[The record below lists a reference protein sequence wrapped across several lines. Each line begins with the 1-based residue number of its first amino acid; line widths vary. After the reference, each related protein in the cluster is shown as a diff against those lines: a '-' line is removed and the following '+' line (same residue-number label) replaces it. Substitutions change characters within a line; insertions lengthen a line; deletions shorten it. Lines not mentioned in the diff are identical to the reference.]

1 MRNPAFHSVLLP
13 LFIAAYSIFSGVATA
28 QTGLPDFAST
38 NAATSAPYTSITE
51 PAAPLTLT
59 MALKLALANSPDI
72 AVARREYAATEGAL
86 IQGQA
91 RPNPEL
97 SFMQEDTRN
106 ATRSSAMQV
115 NLPIEMGGKRQARID
130 AAVRGRELAAAELTQ
145 RQGEVR
151 AAVIGGFFDVLSA
164 QERIRLAQETLSLT
178 QRVTDV
184 TGKRVV
190 AGKISPV
197 EETKARVAEAQVKIE
212 LSQAQG
218 DLRISR
224 QKLSALWGNATPRFE
239 RVDGAV
245 VEMPEVPSV
254 AALDGRVLTSPLLR
268 RTEAELQRRVALTRV
283 EQTKRTPDPTISLG
297 LKRAPESTNQILFG
311 VSIPLPFFDGNQ
323 GNLLEALRRE
333 DKARDEITANR
344 LRLQSDALQARER
357 LLTARTEVDAL
368 RNEVLPGA
376 QSAYEAASKGFD
388 AGKFS
393 FLETLDAQRTLIQAR
408 AQYLRALADTHR
420 AATEIERLLG
430 DTSIEP
436 NQKQ

>member
-13 LFIAAYSIFSGVATA
+13 LSVAAFAIVSGIATA
-28 QTGLPDFAST
+28 QTGLPDFTSG
-38 NAATSAPYTSITE
+38 NAGTSAAYAPITE
-51 PAAPLTLT
+51 PAAPLTLAR
-59 MALKLALANSPDI
+59 ALQLALANNPDI

-97 SFMQEDTRN
+97 SFMQEDTRS
-106 ATRSSAMQV
+106 ATRTSALQI

-130 AAVRGRELAAAELTQ
+130 ASLRGRELAAAELVQ

-151 AAVIGGFFDVLSA
+151 AAVIGAFFDVLSA

-178 QRVTDV
+178 QRVTDI
-184 TGKRVV
+184 TGKRVI

-197 EETKARVAEAQVKIE
+197 EETKARVAEAQVKVE

-224 QKLSALWGNATPRFE
+224 QKLSSLWGNAMPRFE

-245 VEMPEVPSV
+245 VDLPEVPSV
-254 AALDGRVLTSPLLR
+254 ATLDRRVAVSPSLR
-268 RTEAELQRRVALTRV
+268 RTEVELQRRVALTRV

-311 VSIPLPFFDGNQ
+311 VSVPLPFFDGNQ

-344 LRLQSDALQARER
+344 LRLHSEVLQARER

-376 QSAYEAASKGFD
+376 LSAFEAAGKGFD

-408 AQYLRALADTHR
+408 VQYLRALAETHR
-420 AATEIERLLG
+420 AATDIERLLG
-430 DTSIEP
+430 EPSIE
-436 NQKQ
+436 QKQ

>member
-1 MRNPAFHSVLLP
+1 MRNPAFYLVLLP
-13 LFIAAYSIFSGVATA
+13 LTLAAFSIVSGVTA
-28 QTGLPDFAST
+28 AQSTLPDFDTRSVPAY
-38 NAATSAPYTSITE
+38 APATE
-51 PAAPLTLT
+51 PAAALTLAA
-59 MALKLALANSPDI
+59 ALQLALANNPDI

-97 SFMQEDTRN
+97 SFQQEDTRS
-106 ATRSSAMQV
+106 ATRSSTLQI

-130 AAVRGRELAAAELTQ
+130 VSQRGRGLASAELTQ

-151 AAVIGGFFDVLSA
+151 AAVIGAFFDVLSA
-164 QERIRLAQETLSLT
+164 QERIRLAEETLTLT

-184 TGKRVV
+184 TGKRVI

-197 EETKARVAEAQVKIE
+197 EETKARVAEAQVKVE

-239 RVDGAV
+239 RVEGAV
-245 VEMPEVPSV
+245 ADLPDVPSV
-254 AALDGRVLTSPLLR
+254 VALDRRVQVSPNLR
-268 RTEAELQRRVALTRV
+268 RTEVELQRRVALTRV
-283 EQTKRTPDPTISLG
+283 EQSKRTPDPTISLG
-297 LKRAPESTNQILFG
+297 VKRAPESSNQILFG
-311 VSIPLPFFDGNQ
+311 VSVPLPFFDGNQ

-333 DKARDEITANR
+333 DKARDEISANR
-344 LRLQSDALQARER
+344 LRLQSEVLQWRER
-357 LLTARTEVDAL
+357 LLTARAEVDAL
-368 RNEVLPGA
+368 KNEVLPGA
-376 QSAYEAASKGFD
+376 RSAYEAAGKGFD

-408 AQYLRALADTHR
+408 AQYLRALAETHR

-430 DTSIEP
+430 DTPVE
-436 NQKQ
+436 QTQ

>member
-1 MRNPAFHSVLLP
+1 MRNAAFHSGLLP
-13 LFIAAYSIFSGVATA
+13 LTVAVFSVVSGVTSAQSGLPNFGPSNAAAYTPAI
-28 QTGLPDFAST
+28 
-38 NAATSAPYTSITE
+38 E
-51 PAAPLTLT
+51 PAAALTL
-59 MALKLALANSPDI
+59 AAAIRLALANNPDI
-72 AVARREYAATEGAL
+72 AIARREYAATEGAV
-86 IQGQA
+86 IQGQT

-97 SFMQEDTRN
+97 SFMQEDTR
-106 ATRSSAMQV
+106 SAIRTSALQI

-130 AAVRGRELAAAELTQ
+130 ASQRGRELAAAELTQ

-151 AAVIGGFFDVLSA
+151 AAVIGTFFDVLTA

-178 QRVTDV
+178 QRVTDI
-184 TGKRVV
+184 TGKRVI

-197 EETKARVAEAQVKIE
+197 EETKARVAEAQVKVE

-218 DLRISR
+218 DLRIAR
-224 QKLSALWGNATPRFE
+224 QKLSSLWGNATPRFE

-245 VEMPEVPSV
+245 VDLPDVPSV
-254 AALDGRVLTSPLLR
+254 ATLDQRVIASPSLR
-268 RTEAELQRRVALTRV
+268 RTEVELQRRVALTRV

-297 LKRAPESTNQILFG
+297 VKRAPEATNQILLG
-311 VSIPLPFFDGNQ
+311 VSVPLPFFDGNQ

-333 DKARDEITANR
+333 DKARDEIVANR
-344 LRLQSDALQARER
+344 LRLHSEVLQARER
-357 LLTARTEVDAL
+357 LLIARTEVDTL

-376 QSAYEAASKGFD
+376 LSAYEAAGKGFD

-408 AQYLRALADTHR
+408 TQYLRALAETHR

-430 DTSIEP
+430 DSSIE
-436 NQKQ
+436 QKQ

>member
-1 MRNPAFHSVLLP
+1 MRKPAFHSVLLP
-13 LFIAAYSIFSGVATA
+13 LSIAAFSIVSGVATA
-28 QTGLPDFAST
+28 QIGLPDLASS
-38 NAATSAPYTSITE
+38 NAASSAPYASMTE
-51 PAAPLTLT
+51 SAAPLTLA
-59 MALKLALANSPDI
+59 MAIQLALVNSPDI

-91 RPNPEL
+91 RPNPVL
-97 SFMQEDTRN
+97 SFMQEDTRS
-106 ATRSSAMQV
+106 ATRSSAVQID
-115 NLPIEMGGKRQARID
+115 LPIEMGGKRQARID
-130 AAVRGRELAAAELTQ
+130 AALRGRELAASELSQ
-145 RQGEVR
+145 RQSEVR

-164 QERIRLAQETLSLT
+164 QERIRLAQETLALT
-178 QRVTDV
+178 QRVTDI

-197 EETKARVAEAQVKIE
+197 EETKARVAEAQVKVE

-218 DLRISR
+218 DLRIAR
-224 QKLSALWGNATPRFE
+224 QKLSSLWGNATPRFD

-245 VEMPEVPSV
+245 VDLPEVPSV
-254 AALDGRVLTSPLLR
+254 ATLDRRVRLSPSLR
-268 RTEAELQRRVALTRV
+268 RTEVELQRRVALTRV

-297 LKRAPESTNQILFG
+297 VKRAPESTHQILLG
-311 VSIPLPFFDGNQ
+311 VSVPLPFFDSNQ

-344 LRLQSDALQARER
+344 LRLHSEVLQARER
-357 LLTARTEVDAL
+357 LVNARTEVDAL
-368 RNEVLPGA
+368 RSEVLPGA
-376 QSAYEAASKGFD
+376 QSAYEAAGKGFD

-408 AQYLRALADTHR
+408 GQYLKALAETHR

-430 DTSIEP
+430 DTSIE
-436 NQKQ
+436 QKQ

>member
-13 LFIAAYSIFSGVATA
+13 LTIAAFSIVSGTTA
-28 QTGLPDFAST
+28 AQSALPDFASGDVPAYAPT
-38 NAATSAPYTSITE
+38 IEPTAA
-51 PAAPLTLT
+51 LTL
-59 MALKLALANSPDI
+59 AAAIQLALANNPDI

-97 SFMQEDTRN
+97 SFMQEDTRS
-106 ATRSSAMQV
+106 ATRSSALQI

-130 AAVRGRELAAAELTQ
+130 ASQRGRDVAAVELTQ

-151 AAVIGGFFDVLSA
+151 AAVIGAFFDVLSA

-178 QRVTDV
+178 QRVTDI
-184 TGKRVV
+184 TGKRVI

-197 EETKARVAEAQVKIE
+197 EETKARVAEAQVKVE

-218 DLRISR
+218 DLRIYR

-245 VEMPEVPSV
+245 VDLPEVPSV
-254 AALDGRVLTSPLLR
+254 ATLDRRVAQSPSLR
-268 RTEAELQRRVALTRV
+268 RTEVELQRRVALTRV
-283 EQTKRTPDPTISLG
+283 EQSKRTPDPTISLG
-297 LKRAPESTNQILFG
+297 VKRAPESTNQILLG
-311 VSIPLPFFDGNQ
+311 VSVPLPFFDSNQ

-344 LRLQSDALQARER
+344 LRLQSEVMQVRER

-376 QSAYEAASKGFD
+376 QSAYEAAGKGFD

-430 DTSIEP
+430 DTSIE
-436 NQKQ
+436 QKQ

>member
-1 MRNPAFHSVLLP
+1 MRHPAFHLVLLP
-13 LFIAAYSIFSGVATA
+13 LTLAAFSIVSGVTA
-28 QTGLPDFAST
+28 AQSTLPDFDSRT
-38 NAATSAPYTSITE
+38 VLPYAPTIE
-51 PAAPLTLT
+51 PAAALTLAA
-59 MALKLALANSPDI
+59 ALQLALANNPDI

-97 SFMQEDTRN
+97 SFQQEGTRS
-106 ATRSSAMQV
+106 ATRSSALQI

-130 AAVRGRELAAAELTQ
+130 VSQRGRGLASAELTQ

-151 AAVIGGFFDVLSA
+151 AAVIGAFFDVLSA
-164 QERIRLAQETLSLT
+164 QERIRLAEETLTLT

-184 TGKRVV
+184 TGKRVI

-197 EETKARVAEAQVKIE
+197 EETKARVAEAQVKVE

-224 QKLSALWGNATPRFE
+224 QKLSSLWGNATPRFE
-239 RVDGAV
+239 RVEGAV
-245 VEMPEVPSV
+245 DDLPEVPSV
-254 AALDGRVLTSPLLR
+254 VALDRRVQVSPNLR
-268 RTEAELQRRVALTRV
+268 RTEVELQRRVALTRV
-283 EQTKRTPDPTISLG
+283 EQSKRTPDPTISLG
-297 LKRAPESTNQILFG
+297 VKRAPASSNQILFG
-311 VSIPLPFFDGNQ
+311 VSVPLPFFDGNQ

-333 DKARDEITANR
+333 DKARDEISANR
-344 LRLQSDALQARER
+344 LRLQSEVLQWRER
-357 LLTARTEVDAL
+357 LLTARAEVDAL
-368 RNEVLPGA
+368 KNEVLPGA
-376 QSAYEAASKGFD
+376 RSAYEAAGKGFD

-408 AQYLRALADTHR
+408 AQYLRALAETHR

-430 DTSIEP
+430 DTPVE
-436 NQKQ
+436 QKQ

>member
-1 MRNPAFHSVLLP
+1 MRHPAFHLVLLP
-13 LFIAAYSIFSGVATA
+13 LTLAAFSIVSGVTA
-28 QTGLPDFAST
+28 AQSTLPDFDSRSVPAY
-38 NAATSAPYTSITE
+38 APTTE
-51 PAAPLTLT
+51 PAAVLTL
-59 MALKLALANSPDI
+59 AAAIQLALAHNPDI

-97 SFMQEDTRN
+97 SFQQEDTRS
-106 ATRSSAMQV
+106 ATRSSTLQI

-130 AAVRGRELAAAELTQ
+130 VSQRGRGLASAELTQ

-151 AAVIGGFFDVLSA
+151 AAVIGAFFDVLSA
-164 QERIRLAQETLSLT
+164 QERIRLAEETLTLT

-184 TGKRVV
+184 TGKRVI

-197 EETKARVAEAQVKIE
+197 EETKARVAEAQVKVE

-224 QKLSALWGNATPRFE
+224 QKLSSLWGNATPRFE
-239 RVDGAV
+239 RVEGAV
-245 VEMPEVPSV
+245 DDLPEVPSV
-254 AALDGRVLTSPLLR
+254 VALDRRVQVSPNLR
-268 RTEAELQRRVALTRV
+268 RTEVELQRRVALTRV
-283 EQTKRTPDPTISLG
+283 EQSKRTPDPTISLG
-297 LKRAPESTNQILFG
+297 VKRAPESSNQILLG
-311 VSIPLPFFDGNQ
+311 VSVPLPFFDGNQ

-333 DKARDEITANR
+333 DKARDEISANR
-344 LRLQSDALQARER
+344 LRLQSEVLQWRER
-357 LLTARTEVDAL
+357 LLTARAEVDAL
-368 RNEVLPGA
+368 KNEVLPGA
-376 QSAYEAASKGFD
+376 RSAYEAAGKGFD

-408 AQYLRALADTHR
+408 AQYLRALAETHR

-430 DTSIEP
+430 DTPVE
-436 NQKQ
+436 QKQ

>member
-13 LFIAAYSIFSGVATA
+13 LTIAAFSIVSGTTA
-28 QTGLPDFAST
+28 AQSALPDFASS
-38 NAATSAPYTSITE
+38 NVPAYAPMTE
-51 PAAPLTLT
+51 PAAALTL
-59 MALKLALANSPDI
+59 AAAIQLALANNPDI
-72 AVARREYAATEGAL
+72 NIARREYAATEGAL

-91 RPNPEL
+91 RPNPDL
-97 SFMQEDTRN
+97 SFMQEDTRS
-106 ATRSSAMQV
+106 ATRSSALQI

-130 AAVRGRELAAAELTQ
+130 ASQRGREVAAAELTQ

-151 AAVIGGFFDVLSA
+151 AAVIGAFFDVLSA
-164 QERIRLAQETLSLT
+164 QERIRLAQETHSLT
-178 QRVTDV
+178 QRVTDI
-184 TGKRVV
+184 TGKRVI

-197 EETKARVAEAQVKIE
+197 EETKARVAEAQVKVE

-218 DLRISR
+218 DLRIFR

-245 VEMPEVPSV
+245 VDLPEVPSV
-254 AALDGRVLTSPLLR
+254 AMLDRRVLASPSLR
-268 RTEAELQRRVALTRV
+268 RTEVELQRRVALTRV

-297 LKRAPESTNQILFG
+297 VKRAPESTNQILFG
-311 VSIPLPFFDGNQ
+311 VSVPLPFFDGNQ

-344 LRLQSDALQARER
+344 LRLQSEVLQSRER

-376 QSAYEAASKGFD
+376 QSAYEAAGKGFD

-408 AQYLRALADTHR
+408 AQYLRALAETHR

-430 DTSIEP
+430 DSSIE
-436 NQKQ
+436 QK

>member
-13 LFIAAYSIFSGVATA
+13 LTIAAFSIISVATA
-28 QTGLPDFAST
+28 AQSVLPDFGSSNT
-38 NAATSAPYTSITE
+38 PVYAPTTE
-51 PAAPLTLT
+51 PAATLTL
-59 MALKLALANSPDI
+59 AAAIQLALANNPDI
-72 AVARREYAATEGAL
+72 ALARREYAATEGAL

-97 SFMQEDTRN
+97 SFVQEDTRS
-106 ATRSSAMQV
+106 ATRSSALQI

-130 AAVRGRELAAAELTQ
+130 ASQRGRELAAAEMTQ
-145 RQGEVR
+145 RQGEAR
-151 AAVIGGFFDVLSA
+151 AAVIGAFFDVLSA
-164 QERIRLAQETLSLT
+164 QERIRLAQQTLSLT
-178 QRVTDV
+178 QRVTEV
-184 TGKRVV
+184 TSKRVI

-197 EETKARVAEAQVKIE
+197 EETKAHVAEAQVKVE

-218 DLRISR
+218 DLRIAR

-245 VEMPEVPSV
+245 VDLPEVPSAV
-254 AALDGRVLTSPLLR
+254 VLDRRILQSPSLR
-268 RTEAELQRRVALTRV
+268 RTEVELQRRVALTRV

-297 LKRAPESTNQILFG
+297 VKRAPESTNQILLG
-311 VSIPLPFFDGNQ
+311 VSLPLPFFDGNQ

-344 LRLQSDALQARER
+344 LRLHSEVLQARER

-376 QSAYEAASKGFD
+376 QSAYEAAGKGFD

-408 AQYLRALADTHR
+408 TQYLRALAETHR
-420 AATEIERLLG
+420 AASEIERLLG
-430 DTSIEP
+430 DPSIE
-436 NQKQ
+436 QKQ

>member
-13 LFIAAYSIFSGVATA
+13 LTLAAFSIISGTTA
-28 QTGLPDFAST
+28 AQSGLPDFGSGNVLAY
-38 NAATSAPYTSITE
+38 APTTE
-51 PAAPLTLT
+51 PAAALTL
-59 MALKLALANSPDI
+59 AAAIQLALANNPDI

-97 SFMQEDTRN
+97 SFLQEDTRS
-106 ATRSSAMQV
+106 ATRSSALQI

-130 AAVRGRELAAAELTQ
+130 ASQRGRELAAAELIQ

-151 AAVIGGFFDVLSA
+151 AAVIGAFFDVLSA

-178 QRVTDV
+178 QRVTDI
-184 TGKRVV
+184 TDKRVI

-197 EETKARVAEAQVKIE
+197 EETKARVAEAQVKVE

-218 DLRISR
+218 DLRVSR
-224 QKLSALWGNATPRFE
+224 QKLSSLWGNATPRFE

-245 VEMPEVPSV
+245 VDLPEIPSV
-254 AALDGRVLTSPLLR
+254 ATLDRRVAVSPSLR
-268 RTEAELQRRVALTRV
+268 RTEVELQRRVALTRV
-283 EQTKRTPDPTISLG
+283 EQSKRTPDPTFSLG
-297 LKRAPESTNQILFG
+297 VKRAPESTNQILLG
-311 VSIPLPFFDGNQ
+311 VSVPLPFFDGNQ

-344 LRLQSDALQARER
+344 LRLQSEVLQARER
-357 LLTARTEVDAL
+357 LLTARAEVEAL
-368 RNEVLPGA
+368 RSEVLPGA
-376 QSAYEAASKGFD
+376 LSAYEAAGKGFD

-408 AQYLRALADTHR
+408 VQYLRALAETHR

-430 DTSIEP
+430 DTSIE
-436 NQKQ
+436 QKQ

>member
-13 LFIAAYSIFSGVATA
+13 LSVSAFSIVSGVAAA
-28 QTGLPDFAST
+28 QAVLPNFTPSNVAVS
-38 NAATSAPYTSITE
+38 AAYAPIME
-51 PAAPLTLT
+51 PAAPLTLAT
-59 MALKLALANSPDI
+59 ALQLALANNPDI

-86 IQGQA
+86 IQGQT

-97 SFMQEDTRN
+97 SFVQEDTRS
-106 ATRSSAMQV
+106 ATRTSALQI

-130 AAVRGRELAAAELTQ
+130 ASQRGRELAAAELTQ

-151 AAVIGGFFDVLSA
+151 AAVIGAFFEVLSA

-178 QRVTDV
+178 QRVTDI

-197 EETKARVAEAQVKIE
+197 EETKARVAEAQVKVE

-218 DLRISR
+218 DLRVSR
-224 QKLSALWGNATPRFE
+224 QRLSSLWGNAMPRFE

-245 VEMPEVPSV
+245 VDLPEVPSV
-254 AALDGRVLTSPLLR
+254 ATLDRRVSVSQSLR
-268 RTEAELQRRVALTRV
+268 RTEVELQRRVALTRV

-311 VSIPLPFFDGNQ
+311 VSVPLPFFDSNQ

-344 LRLQSDALQARER
+344 LRLHSEVLQARER

-376 QSAYEAASKGFD
+376 LSAFEAAGKGFD

-393 FLETLDAQRTLIQAR
+393 FLETLDAQRTLMQAR
-408 AQYLRALADTHR
+408 VQYLRALAETHR

-430 DTSIEP
+430 DTSIE
-436 NQKQ
+436 QKQ

>member
-13 LFIAAYSIFSGVATA
+13 LSIAAFSIVSGVATA
-28 QTGLPDFAST
+28 QSGSPDFGSSNVPAY
-38 NAATSAPYTSITE
+38 AAVTE
-51 PAAPLTLT
+51 PASALTL
-59 MALKLALANSPDI
+59 AAAIRLALANNPDI
-72 AVARREYAATEGAL
+72 MIARREYAATEGAL

-97 SFMQEDTRN
+97 SFQQEDTRS
-106 ATRSSAMQV
+106 ATRTSALQI

-130 AAVRGRELAAAELTQ
+130 AAQRGRELAAAELTQ

-151 AAVIGGFFDVLSA
+151 AAVIGAFFDVLSA
-164 QERIRLAQETLSLT
+164 QERIRLAQEALSLT

-184 TGKRVV
+184 TGKRVI

-197 EETKARVAEAQVKIE
+197 EETKARVSEAQVKVE

-224 QKLSALWGNATPRFE
+224 QKLSSLWGNATPRFE
-239 RVDGAV
+239 RVDGV
-245 VEMPEVPSV
+245 VVDLPEVPSV
-254 AALDGRVLTSPLLR
+254 AALDLRVLASPSLR
-268 RTEAELQRRVALTRV
+268 RTEVELQRRIALTHV

-297 LKRAPESTNQILFG
+297 VKRAPESTNQILLG
-311 VSIPLPFFDGNQ
+311 VSIPLPFFDSNQ

-333 DKARDEITANR
+333 DKARDEIVANR
-344 LRLQSDALQARER
+344 LRLQSEVLQARER

-368 RNEVLPGA
+368 RDEVLPGA
-376 QSAYEAASKGFD
+376 QSAYDAAGKGFD

-408 AQYLRALADTHR
+408 TQYLKALAETHR

-430 DTSIEP
+430 DSSIE
-436 NQKQ
+436 QKQ